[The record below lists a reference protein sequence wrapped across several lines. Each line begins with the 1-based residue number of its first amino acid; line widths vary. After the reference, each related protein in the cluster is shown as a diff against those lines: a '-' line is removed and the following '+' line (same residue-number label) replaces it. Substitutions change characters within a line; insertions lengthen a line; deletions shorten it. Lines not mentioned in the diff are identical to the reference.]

1 MNGTDGR
8 TTAAATTVSTATSV
22 ADAPTLLEGIGIHKS
37 FGKGRRRHE
46 VLHGCSIRVHEGE
59 CVAVIGGSGSGKST
73 LTRILLG
80 LEAPDV
86 GDVRF
91 DGEPIAS
98 ADGRH
103 RLRRA
108 SGIVY
113 QDPFSSL
120 DPRWTAFQSVSEP
133 LRLRAH
139 DRGDGGKHDVKHSD
153 DGFVARVCEALRL
166 VALDPQEFLDRYP
179 IDMSGGQ
186 AQRVAIARAIVTG
199 PRLLLADEAM
209 SAIDVAARLQILDAF
224 AAVRAR
230 DPRMGMLLV
239 SHDLGVVQS
248 IADTIVV
255 LHDGV
260 VVEQGC
266 VAAVLGDPQVPYTRE
281 LVAAATL

>member
-166 VALDPQEFLDRYP
+166 VALDPQEFLDR
-179 IDMSGGQ
+179 
-186 AQRVAIARAIVTG
+186 
-199 PRLLLADEAM
+199 
-209 SAIDVAARLQILDAF
+209 
-224 AAVRAR
+224 
-230 DPRMGMLLV
+230 
-239 SHDLGVVQS
+239 
-248 IADTIVV
+248 
-255 LHDGV
+255 
-260 VVEQGC
+260 
-266 VAAVLGDPQVPYTRE
+266 
-281 LVAAATL
+281 